1 MNKTKSTGVFR
12 YWDQSIGAVMNMNL
26 GAKFMVIVVLVI
38 AGYGAVAYT
47 FHEIQLNQQEMDAL
61 NEEVGRFSELVNE
74 IEHNVGNVRFNEKE
88 FLLSSNPEFI
98 EKSKHFIAEI
108 NKSIDEIN
116 SIALNE
122 QTEEI
127 IEELSES
134 GNNLQNFLIEM
145 VQAKQKLGLDHD
157 SGLHGELRK
166 AVHDI
171 EEVLKINKRLT
182 LSHSMLMMRRHEKDY
197 MARKLDK
204 YTNKMADEQKRFAGL
219 LADSDLSQATRDT
232 IINSMKLYYQ
242 KFQELPAL
250 YQVIESRIID
260 VNSAVLIV
268 DTALMQLI
276 KARDNYIKEVR
287 AEGYA
292 HQESLARNFYVIIA
306 SVIAFV
312 LVITI
317 AIARTVITSMRSAT
331 QVADSI
337 ASGKLDN
344 DFKISSEDETGQL
357 LRSLHTMQTNL
368 RASIET
374 ERKQARENGRIK
386 QALDNVNGS
395 VMIANNEGKIL
406 YTNDALL
413 KLMQNAQADVRKEL
427 PEFNA
432 SKLEGSNISMFEKIL
447 AYQGCGLGDIEDSGT
462 ADIVVGGRSMRVVSN
477 PIMSAEN
484 QRLGTVFEWVDRT
497 QEVSIEN
504 EIQTIV
510 NASLAGDLSQRI
522 ELTDKAGFFE
532 MLSKGINDLVDVSD
546 RIINETV
553 NVLGTMAI
561 GNLTKTIDSDY
572 SGTFGQLKSNVNE
585 TINKLTVV
593 IDEINS
599 RASSVLNGSHEIAQ
613 GNTNL
618 SQRTEEQ
625 AASLEET
632 SSSMDEMTSTVRQ
645 NADYA
650 REANQLSYGAS
661 GQAEKGGEVVGN
673 AIASMAEITASSKKI
688 ADIIGV
694 IDEIAFQTNLLALN
708 AAVEAARAGEQGRGF
723 AVVASEVRNLAGRS
737 ATAAKEIKELI
748 EDSVAKVDE
757 GSKLVNESG
766 QTLEEIKNSV
776 KKVSDI
782 VAEIAAASEEQ
793 SSGIEQVNT
802 AITQMD
808 DMTQQNA
815 ALVEQAAS
823 ASEIMGEEARGLN
836 ELVSFF
842 KTRGNAGQKPVVE
855 RRSNERPWG
864 EQAPAVNPASAV
876 TSRKSVNSDIDGK
889 EWEEF

>member
-1 MNKTKSTGVFR
+1 MNTTKSTGVFR
-12 YWDQSIGAVMNMNL
+12 YWDLFKGSVTNMKL
-26 GAKFMVIVVLVI
+26 GTKFMLIMALVI
-38 AGYGAVAYT
+38 AGFCAVGFT
-47 FHEIQLNQQEMDAL
+47 FHQIKLNQQEMDAL
-61 NEEVGRFSELVNE
+61 VEEVNHFSELVNE
-74 IEHNVGNVRFNEKE
+74 IEHNVSDARFNEKE
-88 FLLSSNPEFI
+88 FLLSNKPDFI
-98 EKSKHFIAEI
+98 EKSKRFIAAT

-116 SIALNE
+116 TISLNE
-122 QTEEI
+122 NMEEN
-127 IEELSES
+127 IEDLSIS
-134 GNNLQNFLIEM
+134 INNLQNFLIELL
-145 VQAKQKLGLDHD
+145 QAKEKLGLDHN
-157 SGLHGELRK
+157 SGQHGELRK

-171 EEVLKINKRLT
+171 EEVLKIHNRLT
-182 LSHSMLMMRRHEKDY
+182 LSNSMLMMRRHEKDY

-204 YTNKMADEQKRFAGL
+204 YLDKMADEQKRFARL
-219 LADSDLSQATRDT
+219 LAESDLSPAVRDT
-232 IINSMKLYYQ
+232 ITTNMKLYYQ
-242 KFQELPAL
+242 KFQGLPVL
-250 YQVIESRIID
+250 YQVAESRIAD
-260 VNSAVLIV
+260 VNNTELMVEM
-268 DTALMQLI
+268 ALKQLI
-276 KARDNYIKEVR
+276 EERDNYISEVR

-292 HQESLARNFYVIIA
+292 HHEQLAQNFYMIIA
-306 SVIAFV
+306 GVIVFV
-312 LVITI
+312 LIIMAMITRTII
-317 AIARTVITSMRSAT
+317 ASMRSAT
-331 QVADSI
+331 KVADSI
-337 ASGKLDN
+337 ANGKLDN
-344 DFKISSEDETGQL
+344 DIEIRSDDETGQL
-357 LRSLHTMQTNL
+357 MRSLHMMQSSL
-368 RASIET
+368 RDSIEI

-395 VMIANNEGKIL
+395 VMIANNEGNIIYINK
-406 YTNDALL
+406 ALQ
-413 KLMQNAQADVRKEL
+413 KLMHNAEADVRKEL
-427 PEFNA
+427 PDFDA
-432 SKLEGSNISMFEKIL
+432 SKLEGSSINMFKKVM
-447 AYQGCGLGDIEDSGT
+447 ANQGCAMGDFENTCT
-462 ADIVVGGRSMRVVSN
+462 ADIVIGGRFMRVVGN
-477 PIMSAEN
+477 PIISAEN
-484 QRLGTVFEWVDRT
+484 KRIGNVFEWVDRT

-504 EIQTIV
+504 EIQAIV
-510 NASLAGDLSQRI
+510 DASLAGDLSQRI
-522 ELTDKAGFFE
+522 ELTDKADFFE

-553 NVLGTMAI
+553 NVLGSMAV
-561 GNLTKTIDSDY
+561 GNLTKTINSDY
-572 SGTFGQLKSNVNE
+572 SGTFGQLKSNVND
-585 TINKLTVV
+585 TIDKLTVV